1 LSYPFIIWTFQRTGG
16 TTLSAALSNSIST
29 QGVKHEP
36 FNMER
41 EYGSITRT
49 INENRLTEGALLLDQ
64 VLDSAANIKHCFEL
78 HSRKF
83 NTLFLDRLSKRNDY
97 RHVILMREAE
107 VDRLCSL
114 YLAKQTA
121 VWGKWKADK
130 GGYDDILQ
138 GNLKLEPFPVDEML
152 KHSKHCLEYRKWLV
166 QALQERNLSFKE
178 VLFEDIYRGTL
189 QERKQKANELFEFV
203 GANYDEN
210 NKEVVSR
217 LLSGGQKSNKLF
229 SLVPDFE
236 STREFLTQKIAKTT
250 RTW

>member
-1 LSYPFIIWTFQRTGG
+1 
-16 TTLSAALSNSIST
+16 
-29 QGVKHEP
+29 
-36 FNMER
+36 MER

-83 NTLFLDRLSKRNDY
+83 NTLLLDRLSERNDY

-114 YLAKQTA
+114 FLARQTA

-130 GGYDDILQ
+130 GGYDEILQ
-138 GNLKLEPFPVDEML
+138 GKLKLEPFPVDEML
-152 KHSKHCLEYRKWLV
+152 KHSQHCLEYRKWLV
-166 QALQERNLSFKE
+166 HGLRERSLSFKE
-178 VLFEDIYRGTL
+178 VLFEDIYSGTL
-189 QERKQKANELFEFV
+189 QKRKQKAEELFDFV
-203 GANYDEN
+203 GAEYDES
-210 NKEVVSR
+210 NKEVANR

-229 SLVPDFE
+229 SFVPDFE
-236 STREFLTQKIAKTT
+236 STREILVQNIEKTT
-250 RTW
+250 RS